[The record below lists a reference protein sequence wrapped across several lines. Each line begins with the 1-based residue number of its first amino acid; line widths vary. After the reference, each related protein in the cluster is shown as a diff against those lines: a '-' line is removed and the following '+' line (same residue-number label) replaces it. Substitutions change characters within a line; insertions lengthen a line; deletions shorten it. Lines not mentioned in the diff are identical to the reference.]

1 MKMIRRWLANVRGTR
16 EPWPEALERL
26 LGPAGPQ
33 VGCDECFAQIDGYV
47 ELEAAGVD
55 AGTAHPMMRTHLDGC
70 PACKQ
75 EHDDLLAYL
84 TSR

>member
-1 MKMIRRWLANVRGTR
+1 VKRIRRWLANGRDAR
-16 EPWPEALERL
+16 EPWPEALARL

-47 ELEAAGVD
+47 ELEAAGID
-55 AGTAHPMMRTHLDGC
+55 AGTAYPMMRTHLEGC

-84 TSR
+84 TSG

>member
-1 MKMIRRWLANVRGTR
+1 MIRRWLGNRGATR
-16 EPWPEALERL
+16 GQWPDALDRL

-33 VGCDECFAQIDGYV
+33 VGCDECFAQIDAYV

-55 AGTAHPMMRTHLDGC
+55 AGTAYPMMRAHLEGC

-84 TSR
+84 TSG